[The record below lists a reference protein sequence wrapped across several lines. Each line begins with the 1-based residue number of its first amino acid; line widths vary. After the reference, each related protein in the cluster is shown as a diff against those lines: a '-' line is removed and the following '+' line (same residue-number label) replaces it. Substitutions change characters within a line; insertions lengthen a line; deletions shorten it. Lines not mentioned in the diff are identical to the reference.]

1 MRILIDECVDPRV
14 KALFAGHE
22 AKTVHEMGWDQL
34 KDGPLLRL
42 AEQSFDVF
50 ITLDRNLEYQQNLSK
65 LLLGVIVVRV
75 PKNQMPY
82 YIAAKVDLL
91 AAIAQ
96 VQRGQVVHV

>member
-14 KALFAGHE
+14 KKLFAGHE

-34 KDGPLLRL
+34 KDGPLLKL

-50 ITLDRNLEYQQNLSK
+50 ITIDRNLEYQQNLSK

-82 YIAAKVDLL
+82 YVAAKSDLL